1 MPRGVRAGLSFARE
15 QGRRSRKMRPAVLL
29 TLIVL
34 LSADVFAQEQKRS
47 RTTNTWRTRARVY
60 EPLIASTAERYNVD
74 RNLLW
79 TIAYLETRFRHD
91 AVSYKNGKP
100 CAHGLMQFT
109 GATALRYGLTNP
121 HDPSESIAAAARYV
135 RDLQTR
141 FGPRVDLILAAY
153 NAGEGTV
160 EAFRDGRT
168 LVLPN
173 NKIINPQAQRTG
185 GIPPYTETRQYV
197 ARGEVIYQELT
208 RSVIRRAAITVDNN
222 TVNIDRQDSFY
233 SSGTTRSSTPE
244 HTTKRAR
251 PNRKTS
257 IYVN

>member
-1 MPRGVRAGLSFARE
+1 
-15 QGRRSRKMRPAVLL
+15 MRPAVLL
-29 TLIVL
+29 ILIAL
-34 LSADVFAQEQKRS
+34 WSTDVFAQAQQRS
-47 RTTNTWRTRARVY
+47 RTTNTWRTRVRVY
-60 EPLIASTAERYNVD
+60 EPLIASAAERYNVD
-74 RNLLW
+74 PHLLW
-79 TIAYLETRFRHD
+79 TIAYLESRFRHD

-100 CAHGLMQFT
+100 CAYGLMQFT
-109 GATALRYGLTNP
+109 GSTAARYGLTNP
-121 HDPSESIAAAARYV
+121 HDPIESIDAAARYV

-173 NKIINPQAQRTG
+173 NKIINPRAQRTG

-197 ARGEVIYQELT
+197 ARGEIIYQELT
-208 RSVIRRAAITVDNN
+208 RSVSPRAAITVDNN
-222 TVNIDRQDSFY
+222 TLNIDHQDSFY
-233 SSGTTRSSTPE
+233 FSGTTRSSIPE
-244 HTTKRAR
+244 HPTKPAR
-251 PNRKTS
+251 SHRKNS

>member
-1 MPRGVRAGLSFARE
+1 
-15 QGRRSRKMRPAVLL
+15 MRPAVLL
-29 TLIVL
+29 ILVALWST
-34 LSADVFAQEQKRS
+34 DVFAQAQQ
-47 RTTNTWRTRARVY
+47 RTRMTNTWRTRATVY

-74 RNLLW
+74 PHLLW
-79 TIAYLETRFRHD
+79 TIAYLESRFTHD

-100 CAHGLMQFT
+100 CAYGLMQIT
-109 GATALRYGLTNP
+109 VGTALRYGLTNP
-121 HDPSESIAAAARYV
+121 LDPRESLDAAAGYV
-135 RDLQTR
+135 RDLQMR

-173 NKIINPQAQRTG
+173 KKIINPQAQRTG

-197 ARGEVIYQELT
+197 ARGELIYRELT
-208 RSVIRRAAITVDNN
+208 RSVIPRPAITVENN
-222 TVNIDRQDSFY
+222 TLNIDRQDSFY
-233 SSGTTRSSTPE
+233 SSGTTRNSPPE
-244 HTTKRAR
+244 HPAKPAR
-251 PNRKTS
+251 SNRKTS

>member
-1 MPRGVRAGLSFARE
+1 M
-15 QGRRSRKMRPAVLL
+15 RRVVLL
-29 TLIVL
+29 ILIGL
-34 LSADVFAQEQKRS
+34 LSADVFAQAQKGG

-60 EPLIASTAERYNVD
+60 EPLLASTAERYHID

-79 TIAYLETRFRHD
+79 TIAYLESRFRHN

-100 CAHGLMQFT
+100 CAYGLMQFT
-109 GATALRYGLTNP
+109 SATALRYGLKNP
-121 HDPSESIAAAARYV
+121 HNPRESIDAAARYV
-135 RDLQTR
+135 RDLQMR

-173 NKIINPQAQRTG
+173 NKIINPQAQRR
-185 GIPPYTETRQYV
+185 GIPPYAETRQYV
-197 ARGEVIYQELT
+197 ARGEIIYQELT
-208 RSVIRRAAITVDNN
+208 RSVIPQATSTVDNN
-222 TVNIDRQDSFY
+222 TLNLDRQDSFY
-233 SSGTTRSSTPE
+233 FSGATRSPTPE
-244 HTTKRAR
+244 HTTKLAR
-251 PNRKTS
+251 SNRKNS

>member
-1 MPRGVRAGLSFARE
+1 
-15 QGRRSRKMRPAVLL
+15 MRPAVLL
-29 TLIVL
+29 ILIAL
-34 LSADVFAQEQKRS
+34 LSADVFAQAQKRS
-47 RTTNTWRTRARVY
+47 RPTNTWRTRARVY
-60 EPLIASTAERYNVD
+60 EPLIASTAERYKVD
-74 RNLLW
+74 PHLLW
-79 TIAYLETRFRHD
+79 TIGYLESRFRHD

-100 CAHGLMQFT
+100 CAYGLMQFT

-121 HDPSESIAAAARYV
+121 HNPIESLDAAARYV

-160 EAFRDGRT
+160 QAFRDGRT

-185 GIPPYTETRQYV
+185 GIPPYTETRHYV
-197 ARGEVIYQELT
+197 ARGEIIYQELT
-208 RSVIRRAAITVDNN
+208 RSVIPRAAITVHND
-222 TVNIDRQDSFY
+222 TLNIDRQDSFY
-233 SSGTTRSSTPE
+233 FSGTTRSSTAE
-244 HTTKRAR
+244 HATKPAGS
-251 PNRKTS
+251 NRKNS

>member
-1 MPRGVRAGLSFARE
+1 M
-15 QGRRSRKMRPAVLL
+15 KPAVLL
-29 TLIVL
+29 ILIAL
-34 LSADVFAQEQKRS
+34 LSTDVFPQVQKRS
-47 RTTNTWRTRARVY
+47 RTTDTWHTRAKAY

-74 RNLLW
+74 PNLLW
-79 TIAYLETRFRHD
+79 TIAYLESRFRHD

-100 CAHGLMQFT
+100 CAYGLMQFT
-109 GATALRYGLTNP
+109 GSTAARYGLKNP
-121 HDPSESIAAAARYV
+121 HDPRESLDAAARYV

-173 NKIINPQAQRTG
+173 NKILNPRGQRTG

-197 ARGEVIYQELT
+197 ARGEIIYQELT
-208 RSVIRRAAITVDNN
+208 RSVIPRVSITVENN
-222 TVNIDRQDSFY
+222 TLDIDHQDSFY
-233 SSGTTRSSTPE
+233 FSGTTRSSIPE
-244 HTTKRAR
+244 HTTKPAR
-251 PNRKTS
+251 SHRKNS

>member
-1 MPRGVRAGLSFARE
+1 
-15 QGRRSRKMRPAVLL
+15 MRPAVLL
-29 TLIVL
+29 ILIAL
-34 LSADVFAQEQKRS
+34 WSTDVFAQVQKRS
-47 RTTNTWRTRARVY
+47 RTTNTWRTRAKVY

-74 RNLLW
+74 PNLLW
-79 TIAYLETRFRHD
+79 TIAYLESRFRHD

-100 CAHGLMQFT
+100 CAYGLMQFI
-109 GATALRYGLTNP
+109 GATALRYGVTNP
-121 HDPSESIAAAARYV
+121 HDPGESLDAAARYV

-141 FGPRVDLILAAY
+141 FGPHVDLILAAY

-160 EAFRDGRT
+160 EAFREGRS

-173 NKIINPQAQRTG
+173 NKIINPRGQRTG

-197 ARGEVIYQELT
+197 ARGEIIYQELT
-208 RSVIRRAAITVDNN
+208 RSVAPRAASTVDNN

-233 SSGTTRSSTPE
+233 FSGTTRSSE
-244 HTTKRAR
+244 HTTKPVRS
-251 PNRKTS
+251 PRKNS

>member
-1 MPRGVRAGLSFARE
+1 
-15 QGRRSRKMRPAVLL
+15 
-29 TLIVL
+29 
-34 LSADVFAQEQKRS
+34 
-47 RTTNTWRTRARVY
+47 
-60 EPLIASTAERYNVD
+60 LIASTAERYNVD
-74 RNLLW
+74 PHLLW
-79 TIAYLETRFRHD
+79 TIAYLESRFRHR

-100 CAHGLMQFT
+100 CAYGLMQFT

-121 HDPSESIAAAARYV
+121 HDPSESLDAAARYV
-135 RDLQTR
+135 RDLHTR

-173 NKIINPQAQRTG
+173 NKIINPRGQRTG

-197 ARGEVIYQELT
+197 ARGEIIYQELT
-208 RSVIRRAAITVDNN
+208 RSVAPRAASTVNNN
-222 TVNIDRQDSFY
+222 TVNIDRRDSFY
-233 SSGTTRSSTPE
+233 FSGAPRNSPPE
-244 HTTKRAR
+244 HTAKPAR

-257 IYVN
+257 IYVD